1 MDINAAE
8 QQSNV
13 LFGKLHEI
21 HIEFYKLWLN
31 NLFTW
36 QWWLALS
43 LIVLPWTFWFLFRK
57 KESTDRLLYAGFFV
71 MVISSSMDMIGIAM
85 SLWSYPINVFPLPEL
100 IPFDISALAVATMLL
115 IQFIPTLNPFIKSIL
130 FSAFGSFI
138 FLPTISWLGL
148 YNEMGW
154 KNYYSFPIL
163 IVIYLLA
170 NLIASKNDFVK
181 TDELSVEELEEKIKD
196 HFALLASQK

>member
-1 MDINAAE
+1 
-8 QQSNV
+8 
-13 LFGKLHEI
+13 
-21 HIEFYKLWLN
+21 
-31 NLFTW
+31 
-36 QWWLALS
+36 
-43 LIVLPWTFWFLFRK
+43 
-57 KESTDRLLYAGFFV
+57 

-154 KNYYSFPIL
+154 KYYYSFPIL